1 MKTKKQLQEISD
13 NVYNKA
19 INKFWDSVN
28 LITWQEYNELTE
40 LELATVFWM
49 ISDELKPKE
58 IDNEYKIYNDITI

>member
-13 NVYNKA
+13 SVYNKA